1 MLFFASYSVF
11 CIVFNRSNMENNKI
25 EDRLERIES
34 LLLRQQ
40 NVLSFNQASVHTGLS
55 KSYLYKLTSGGGI
68 PCYKPNGK
76 HIYFNR
82 TELDNWLL
90 RNRKL
95 TSEEIEEE
103 AINRITLG

>member
-1 MLFFASYSVF
+1 MPFLASSSVL
-11 CIVFNRSNMENNKI
+11 CIVFNQSNMENNNI

-40 NVLSFNQASVHTGLS
+40 NVLSFDQASEHTGLS
-55 KSYLYKLTSGGGI
+55 KSYLYKLTSSGGI

-82 TELDNWLL
+82 VELDNWLL
-90 RNRKL
+90 RNRKA

-103 AINRITLG
+103 AINRITLR